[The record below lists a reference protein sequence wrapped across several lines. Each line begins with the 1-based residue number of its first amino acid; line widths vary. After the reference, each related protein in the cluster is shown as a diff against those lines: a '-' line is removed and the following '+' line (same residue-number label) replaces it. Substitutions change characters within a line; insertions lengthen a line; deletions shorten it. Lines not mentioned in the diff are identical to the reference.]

1 MNNAGII
8 LIVVNTPNGKKV
20 CPIIAIAE
28 SVWDRLNHISDH
40 DLLKMKTNEGF
51 FSKEEF
57 QSVINGEI
65 KYKVI
70 RVHYKDA
77 SVSDVEKLIRVAI
90 FSDLSSFITPDDIKQ
105 IPCSVRYDAYMF
117 TCDSMLNK
125 CVASPEAI
133 PIAVKQFMKL
143 QSFFA
148 YKKDGDLHNA
158 SD

>member
-8 LIVVNTPNGKKV
+8 LIVVKTLNEKKV

-40 DLLKMKTNEGF
+40 DLLKMKTGEGF
-51 FSKEEF
+51 FTKEEF
-57 QSVINGEI
+57 QSVINGEM

-77 SVSDVEKLIRVAI
+77 SVSDVEKMIRVAI
-90 FSDLSSFITPDDIKQ
+90 FSDLSSFVTPEDIKQ

-117 TCDSMLNK
+117 TCDSMMHRCK
-125 CVASPEAI
+125 ASPESMI
-133 PIAVKQFMKL
+133 DCSKTIQEIAKFLCL
-143 QSFFA
+143 QE
-148 YKKDGDLHNA
+148 GW
-158 SD
+158 

>member
-77 SVSDVEKLIRVAI
+77 SVSDVEKLIRVAN

-133 PIAVKQFMKL
+133 TDCNKTIHEIAKFLCL
-143 QSFFA
+143 QE
-148 YKKDGDLHNA
+148 GW
-158 SD
+158 

>member
-1 MNNAGII
+1 MNNTGII

-40 DLLKMKTNEGF
+40 DLLKIKTNEGF
-51 FSKEEF
+51 FTKDEF
-57 QSVINGEI
+57 QSVIDGEM

-77 SVSDVEKLIRVAI
+77 TVSDVEKMIRVAI
-90 FSDLSSFITPDDIKQ
+90 FSDLNSFVTPDDIKQ

-117 TCDSMLNK
+117 TCDSILNRRI
-125 CVASPEAI
+125 ASHETI
-133 PIAVKQFMKL
+133 TDCSKTIHEIAKFLCL
-143 QSFFA
+143 QE
-148 YKKDGDLHNA
+148 GW
-158 SD
+158 

>member
-8 LIVVNTPNGKKV
+8 LIVVGNSVTKKV
-20 CPIIAIAE
+20 CPIIAISA
-28 SVWDRLNHISDH
+28 SIWNRLNHISDH

-51 FSKEEF
+51 FTKEEF

-77 SVSDVEKLIRVAI
+77 SVSDVEKMIRVAI
-90 FSDLSSFITPDDIKQ
+90 FSDLSSFITPEDIKQ

-117 TCDSMLNK
+117 TCDSMLITYG
-125 CVASPEAI
+125 CMASPETI
-133 PIAVKQFMKL
+133 SDRSKTIHEIAKFLCL
-143 QSFFA
+143 QE
-148 YKKDGDLHNA
+148 GW
-158 SD
+158 

>member
-1 MNNAGII
+1 MNNTGII

-20 CPIIAIAE
+20 CPIIATYE

-90 FSDLSSFITPDDIKQ
+90 FSDLNSFVTPDDIKQ

-117 TCDSMLNK
+117 TCDSMLNRYM
-125 CVASPEAI
+125 ASPETI
-133 PIAVKQFMKL
+133 TDCSKTIHEIAKFL
-143 QSFFA
+143 
-148 YKKDGDLHNA
+148 
-158 SD
+158 

>member
-125 CVASPEAI
+125 CVASSEAI
-133 PIAVKQFMKL
+133 TDCSKTIHEIAKFLCL
-143 QSFFA
+143 QE
-148 YKKDGDLHNA
+148 GW
-158 SD
+158 

>member
-1 MNNAGII
+1 MNNVGII

-28 SVWDRLNHISDH
+28 SVWDRLNRISDH

-51 FSKEEF
+51 FTKEEF
-57 QSVINGEI
+57 QSVINGEM

-77 SVSDVEKLIRVAI
+77 SVSDAEKMIRVAI
-90 FSDLSSFITPDDIKQ
+90 FSDLSSFVTPEDIKQ

-117 TCDSMLNK
+117 TCDSMLITYG
-125 CVASPEAI
+125 CMASPET
-133 PIAVKQFMKL
+133 IADRSKTIHEIAKFLCL
-143 QSFFA
+143 QE
-148 YKKDGDLHNA
+148 GW
-158 SD
+158 